1 MQRHILTAT
10 ICSIL
15 WLPAVGTGQ
24 TTRDTAT
31 YQRMKAFLDSVPIID
46 THDHLR
52 PFDQLR
58 SYVETERGRGINL
71 YGLWARS
78 YYSPHYGRLT
88 PWKPGEP
95 FAEWWSRAKHD
106 FDDARALSQYRYLL
120 PAFQDLYG
128 IDFDVITDEQAARLD
143 QRIFENYRDQKWQYQ
158 VITERANIELM
169 LNDRYWAPLDSKLYH
184 PFEVIIFHVGSLLNG
199 FHPSEFKE
207 SPHFAREHR
216 DPYRFAH
223 DQGLKVESL
232 DDYLQVMERAF
243 QTLKEHGAVGLKLH
257 TARSLR
263 FENVDKERAARAFG
277 RPRNELSAEEIRDF
291 EDFIMWR
298 LVELS
303 AKYDLPFQIH
313 TGAHLQPSNPLLLVN
328 IIQANPRTKF
338 ILFHGGYPWVSET
351 GAMAFHFNTV
361 LAGARHLPNVW
372 IDACW
377 ITHLSYTMAKRAFHE
392 WLDVV
397 PSDRFMWGSD
407 TRYTEGVYG
416 STEFARRCLA
426 EVLAEK
432 VIGGQL
438 REEDALK
445 IGRKILREN
454 ALKLFPRLKERL
466 WKHKGPLAAAKHE

>member
-1 MQRHILTAT
+1 MQRRILTAT
-10 ICSIL
+10 IC
-15 WLPAVGTGQ
+15 
-24 TTRDTAT
+24 
-31 YQRMKAFLDSVPIID
+31 
-46 THDHLR
+46 HH
-52 PFDQLR
+52 
-58 SYVETERGRGINL
+58 VETERGPGVNL
-71 YGLWARS
+71 YSLWALS
-78 YYSPHYGRLT
+78 YYGSLYKRLT
-88 PWKPGEP
+88 PWKPGQP

-128 IDFDVITDEQAARLD
+128 IDFDVITDEQAAWLD
-143 QRIFENYRDQKWQYQ
+143 QRIFENYRDQKWLYQ

-169 LNDRYWAPLDSKLYH
+169 LNNRGWALLDLKLYY
-184 PFEVIIFHVGSLLNG
+184 PFEVIIYNVAFLMKG

-207 SPHFAREHR
+207 PSYDPYHFARE
-216 DPYRFAH
+216 
-223 DQGLKVESL
+223 QGLKVESL

-243 QTLKEHGAVGLKLH
+243 QTVKQHGGIGLKLH
-257 TARSLR
+257 TSRSLR
-263 FENVDKERAARAFG
+263 FEKVERERAARAFG
-277 RPRNELSAEEIRDF
+277 RPRNELSAAEITDF

-313 TGAHLQPSNPLLLVN
+313 TGGHLQPSNPLLLVDL
-328 IIQANPRTKF
+328 IQANPRTKF

-361 LAGARHLPNVW
+361 YAGASHLPNVW

-377 ITHLSYTMAKRAFHE
+377 MTHLSYTMAKRAFHE

-407 TRYTEGVYG
+407 TRYAEGVYG

-432 VIGGQL
+432 VNDGQL
-438 REEDALK
+438 REEDVHE

-466 WKHKGPLAAAKHE
+466 WKHKGPVAAGKHE

>member
-1 MQRHILTAT
+1 MQRSILTVT
-10 ICSIL
+10 MCSIL

-31 YQRMKAFLDSVPIID
+31 YQRIKSFLDSVPIID

-52 PFDQLR
+52 PFDQLP

-106 FDDARALSQYRYLL
+106 FDDARALSQYRYLAL
-120 PAFQDLYG
+120 AFQDLYG
-128 IDFDVITDEQAARLD
+128 IDFDIITDEQAAWLD

-169 LNDRYWAPLDSKLYH
+169 LNDRHWAPLDSKLYH
-184 PFEVIIFHVGSLLNG
+184 PFEVIIFNVRGLING

-207 SPHFAREHR
+207 PAY
-216 DPYRFAH
+216 DPYRFGRER
-223 DQGLKVESL
+223 GLKVESL
-232 DDYLQVMERAF
+232 DDYLLVVERAF
-243 QTLKEHGAVGLKLH
+243 QAVKEHGAVGLKLA
-257 TARSLR
+257 TRRSLR
-263 FENVDKERAARAFG
+263 FENVEKQRAARAFG
-277 RPRNELSAEEIRDF
+277 RPRNELSADEIRDF
-291 EDFIMWR
+291 ENFMMWR

-313 TGAHLQPSNPLLLVN
+313 TGGHQLQRANPLLLVDL
-328 IIQANPRTKF
+328 IQANPRTKF

-351 GAMAFHFNTV
+351 AAIAFRLMRTT
-361 LAGARHLPNVW
+361 APHLPNVW
-372 IDACW
+372 LDSCW
-377 ITHLSYTMAKRAFHE
+377 LPLLSYTMAKRAFHE

-397 PSDRFMWGSD
+397 PSDRIMWGAD
-407 TRYTEGVYG
+407 AEYAEGIYG
-416 STEFARRCLA
+416 STEFSLRCLA
-426 EVLAEK
+426 EVLAER

-438 REEDALK
+438 REEDARK
-445 IGRKILREN
+445 IGRNILRDN
-454 ALKLFPRLKERL
+454 ALKLFPQLKERL
-466 WKHKGPLAAAKHE
+466 WKHKGPLAVKHE